1 MSITPAV
8 NCSILAA
15 RKISPLR
22 QRMIDDMIVRNFAPN
37 TMNLYLKQVSYFA
50 QYFGRSPEQL
60 GAEEIRNYQIYLA
73 KERRL
78 SNSSRTV
85 AASALRFLY
94 IVTLKQDR
102 AIEMIPTPKA
112 EHHLPVILSP
122 EEVLR
127 LLEAAPSFTHRV
139 IFSTMYGTGVRVNEA
154 LHLRASHIDSQRLMI
169 RIEQGKGH
177 KDRYVQLSPRLLEL
191 LRAYWRKERPREWLF
206 PGQDPHQPLSRDAVR
221 QAVKRASQRAGL
233 TKETSPHSLRHAYA
247 VHLLEAGTDLRRIQL
262 LLGHSSLSTT
272 ARYLCLASNTVC
284 ATTSPLDLPPSR
296 SSIRSSRFWCDQH
309 WKSPISCAPMATSFA
324 RRMPNLCP
332 ADRSVC
338 CAPSN
343 CAGPPRSAATS
354 NAVTIAVTSGMLI
367 IRALW
372 GVFSNGELAP
382 ESTPDWPF

>member
-1 MSITPAV
+1 MSNTPAV

-15 RKISPLR
+15 RKVSPLR

-50 QYFGRSPEQL
+50 QYFGRSPQQL

-73 KERRL
+73 KERKL

-112 EHHLPVILSP
+112 EYHLPVILSP

-284 ATTSPLDLPPSR
+284 ATTSPLDL
-296 SSIRSSRFWCDQH
+296 
-309 WKSPISCAPMATSFA
+309 
-324 RRMPNLCP
+324 L
-332 ADRSVC
+332 
-338 CAPSN
+338 
-343 CAGPPRSAATS
+343 
-354 NAVTIAVTSGMLI
+354 
-367 IRALW
+367 
-372 GVFSNGELAP
+372 
-382 ESTPDWPF
+382 PFPVIDPQP